1 MKAMKAV
8 RILMMSVLLLGVMT
22 SGGCFLLLLGAAVGT
37 TAYVMGD
44 QEATLDAT
52 PEQIVEASKAAVADL
67 KLILISANATGLDGK
82 VVAHNSESKEV
93 TINIKSLSAASS
105 EVSIRAGTFGDTPIQ
120 SQLLE
125 KIKENLKK

>member
-1 MKAMKAV
+1 MKAV

-22 SGGCFLLLLGAAVGT
+22 SGGCFLLLLGGAVAT

-52 PEQIVEASKAAVADL
+52 PEQIVEATKAAVADL
-67 KLILISANATGLDGK
+67 KLILISADATGLDGK
-82 VVAHNSESKEV
+82 VVAHNSEGKEV
-93 TINIKSLSAASS
+93 TVNVKSLSAASS
-105 EVSIRAGTFGDTPIQ
+105 NVSIRAGTFGDTPIQ
-120 SQLLE
+120 SQMLE